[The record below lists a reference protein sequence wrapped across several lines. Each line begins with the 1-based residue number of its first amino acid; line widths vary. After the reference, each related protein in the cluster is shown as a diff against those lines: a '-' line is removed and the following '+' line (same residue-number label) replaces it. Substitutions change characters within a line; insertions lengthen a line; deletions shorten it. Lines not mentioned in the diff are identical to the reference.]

1 MRNFRMRSLT
11 TILFIAVWIL
21 AACAPASLPATEPGL
36 PAPKQRSP
44 AVETSTAPELPI
56 QAPTDQPEVNN
67 VPATATEAP
76 VVSPELHATDPSS
89 VNLASGQVQLVE
101 FFAFW

>member
-1 MRNFRMRSLT
+1 
-11 TILFIAVWIL
+11 
-21 AACAPASLPATEPGL
+21 
-36 PAPKQRSP
+36 
-44 AVETSTAPELPI
+44 
-56 QAPTDQPEVNN
+56 VNN